1 MSELAVGVAE
11 VKDQGGRGT
20 SVWSWVM
27 GKRSRALPLGGRP
40 GWEAVGLPGTAG
52 PEKQSRDVLPG
63 STPSWCRSGPSDLV
77 SRGLWFT
84 VWPRPQRARGRGWQ

>member
-27 GKRSRALPLGGRP
+27 GKRSRALPLGGKAWL
-40 GWEAVGLPGTAG
+40 G
-52 PEKQSRDVLPG
+52 
-63 STPSWCRSGPSDLV
+63 
-77 SRGLWFT
+77 SRGASWDSGT
-84 VWPRPQRARGRGWQ
+84 REAKP